1 MVKAKNGFYKEVF
14 RLYIQSKRIRKAA
27 ESLQKS
33 DLGKFMYQEPKG
45 HCSKRSSK
53 KTAHSHKKM
62 EEKTAHSHKKTEKK
76 TEKKTNKRTENKYC
90 TKRSRT
96 YRKVTCFCKEKHSHT
111 SKRSCKKHSHS
122 TKHSHKK
129 HRSCKKHSHSTKHS
143 HKKHRSCKK
152 HSHSTKH
159 SHKKHRSTQTFKRS
173 HKKENHSSKKSGHKK
188 KTGHLHLPNLTKHP
202 ITGKKPVK
210 KCHHSPCFCNH
221 PFNRFFR

>member
-111 SKRSCKKHSHS
+111 SKRSCKNILTPQSTLIKSTVLLKHL
-122 TKHSHKK
+122 
-129 HRSCKKHSHSTKHS
+129 
-143 HKKHRSCKK
+143 
-152 HSHSTKH
+152 
-159 SHKKHRSTQTFKRS
+159 
-173 HKKENHSSKKSGHKK
+173 NV
-188 KTGHLHLPNLTKHP
+188 LTKKRT
-202 ITGKKPVK
+202 ILQKNQVIRKKLVIYTYLT
-210 KCHHSPCFCNH
+210 
-221 PFNRFFR
+221 